1 MSSGNSGVPDDD
13 GPEPNLKLAA
23 LVILVV
29 MGAAAVWYWLR
40 YMN

>member
-1 MSSGNSGVPDDD
+1 MPNGNDSAPGHSD
-13 GPEPNLKLAA
+13 PEPNLKLAA
-23 LVILVV
+23 LVVVVV

>member
-1 MSSGNSGVPDDD
+1 MSTGDHRAPDH
-13 GPEPNLKLAA
+13 GEPEPNLKLAA
-23 LVILVV
+23 LIVLAV